1 MNPEI
6 MKQAGFE
13 KEVEL
18 VNAGYCPFCH
28 QKINTLDFINAISI
42 REFEISGLCQKCQNE
57 FFG

>member
-13 KEVEL
+13 KELEKVRQ
-18 VNAGYCPFCH
+18 GICPFCNRKVDPLKF
-28 QKINTLDFINAISI
+28 QDESSRK
-42 REFEISGLCQKCQNE
+42 EFTISGLCQSCQNE